1 MRVDAKLQ
9 LGEARLTLHE
19 NYPYSEFFFV
29 PNAEKYRTG
38 KVRVWTLSRQ
48 GKGQIGIW
56 SEKNRRESKT
66 RTGGFIKNETTKAQ
80 NI

>member
-1 MRVDAKLQ
+1 MRVDAKLK

-48 GKGQIGIW
+48 GKGQIGI
-56 SEKNRRESKT
+56 
-66 RTGGFIKNETTKAQ
+66 
-80 NI
+80 